1 MDNPYPPPAGRRPR
15 PPDAPHD
22 SGWFL
27 TPPARRDPGWASP
40 TGRLRGSLPQSYPEA
55 RLPLPAHRQPAPRP
69 GQRVWRAG
77 RLAPMPIRPLPEA
90 PPAIHLLGPTVF
102 LVALGVGMG
111 ESYMWPR
118 LVLVFGPEI
127 RWLFL
132 VGVTLQAVV
141 MLEMARYAM
150 ATGESIFAGAARV
163 FKPIMWFF
171 FVTATVVYIW
181 PGHLAAGAGAFQ
193 NITGVPWVTAA
204 CVGLVLVGVL
214 FSLARVIYNFLENL
228 LAILIGVLVVGT
240 AVIASLVGNWADLVS
255 TVTGMFHFG
264 YVPSGV
270 LTSAWFPIVVGSIAF
285 AGPSGMQQMWYTL
298 HLRDSGAGMGAH
310 IPQVRGVRHAGEE
323 EEMPERGFMFDTD
336 NPDEMR
342 KWRGWRRW
350 VTFDALLLFWGITML
365 VTISFTVLA
374 QSAARANP
382 NVQHLIESGDRS
394 AALSAM
400 SNALS
405 VAGGPVLGTMFYA
418 FIALIGLNATLGL
431 FDSFSRGQA
440 DMTYFFVKG
449 AKRFRMSHLYA
460 WFLWGLIA
468 LGVLILLFGPV
479 DGPQSVLDIL
489 AFLSTFTMGAYCV
502 VLLLVNNRMLPKAIR
517 PKWYTNVVI
526 AFGAVF
532 YLGMLGY
539 SLVRFGVVVG

>member
-1 MDNPYPPPAGRRPR
+1 
-15 PPDAPHD
+15 
-22 SGWFL
+22 
-27 TPPARRDPGWASP
+27 
-40 TGRLRGSLPQSYPEA
+40 
-55 RLPLPAHRQPAPRP
+55 
-69 GQRVWRAG
+69 
-77 RLAPMPIRPLPEA
+77 MPIRPLPEA
-90 PPAIHLLGPTVF
+90 PPSIHLLGPTVF

-132 VGVTLQAVV
+132 IGVTLQAVV

-171 FVTATVVYIW
+171 FVVAILVYIW
-181 PGHLAAGAGAFQ
+181 PGHLSAGAAAFEE
-193 NITGVPWVTAA
+193 ITGIPWVVTA
-204 CVGLVLVGVL
+204 CVGLILVGIL
-214 FSLARVIYNFLENL
+214 FSLARVIYNLLENV

-240 AVIASLVGNWADLVS
+240 AVIASLVGNWADLLS
-255 TVTGMFHFG
+255 TIGGMFHFG
-264 YVPSGV
+264 YFPSGAMNDV
-270 LTSAWFPIVVGSIAF
+270 WFPIVVGSIAF

-310 IPQVRGVRHAGEE
+310 IPQVRGIRHAGDE
-323 EEMPERGFMFDTD
+323 EEMPARGFMFDTD

-382 NVQHLIESGDRS
+382 DVRGLIESGDRS

-400 SNALS
+400 SDAFS
-405 VAGGPVLGTMFYA
+405 VAGGPVLGSVFFG

-449 AKRFRMSHLYA
+449 AKRFKMSHLYA
-460 WFLWGLIA
+460 GFLWGLITF
-468 LGVLILLFGPV
+468 GILILLFGPA
-479 DGPQSVLDIL
+479 DGPESILDIL
-489 AFLSTFTMGAYCV
+489 AFLSTFAMGSYCV
-502 VLLLVNNRMLPKAIR
+502 VLLLVNNKMLPKPIR
-517 PKWYTNVVI
+517 PKWYTNAI
-526 AFGAVF
+526 IGFGAVF
-532 YLGMLGY
+532 YLGMLFY
-539 SLVRFGVVVG
+539 CLLRFGVAVG